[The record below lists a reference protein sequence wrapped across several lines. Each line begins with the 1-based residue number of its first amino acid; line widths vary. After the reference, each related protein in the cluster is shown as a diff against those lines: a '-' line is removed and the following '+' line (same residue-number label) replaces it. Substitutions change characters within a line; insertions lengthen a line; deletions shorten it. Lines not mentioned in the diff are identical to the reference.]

1 MLITS
6 AIFIDCMKCAF
17 TLLAFF
23 LSAHL
28 TGQPYLNE
36 TSQWKQYFQY
46 YEYPPGYEIIED
58 IWIKLD
64 GDTTIEGTTYFKV
77 LKTGFDTTDQINTGG
92 TDTYGTI
99 FEYLDP
105 IREGDKSIF
114 AFNRKTQKEYL
125 LYDFSAAVGDTLMS
139 GKCKRDSVLSIDT
152 VYLGDVP
159 RRQFHLP
166 TPYPVE
172 ISTLVEGIG
181 STFGFYIH
189 ACNIIPNPVVY
200 LQCFCQDGSCIK
212 FKGNY
217 DCSSLL
223 VANQEINENA
233 FSILPNPFIDEIEI
247 HFPDAFQHA
256 VSIVIVNLLGA
267 VVFEEQRSSPNA
279 IERIALPDLPA
290 AMYVVSI
297 RHQYGIT
304 SQKMMK
310 L

>member
-1 MLITS
+1 MLILS
-6 AIFIDCMKCAF
+6 AIFINCMKYAF
-17 TLLAFF
+17 ALLIFF
-23 LSAHL
+23 LSTQLA
-28 TGQPYLNE
+28 GQPYLNE
-36 TSQWKQYFQY
+36 SSRWKQYFQY
-46 YEYPPGYEIIED
+46 YEYPPGIGFIED

-77 LKTGFDTTDQINTGG
+77 LKTGFDTIDQILTGG

-114 AFNRKTQKEYL
+114 AYNLKTHKEYL

-139 GKCKRDSVLSIDT
+139 GNCKRDSVLRIDT
-152 VYLGDVP
+152 LYLGDVP

-212 FKGNY
+212 FKGDY

-223 VANQEINENA
+223 VANEEINKNA
-233 FSILPNPFIDEIEI
+233 FSIHPNPFNDEIEI

-256 VSIVIVNLLGA
+256 VSIVIVNLMGA
-267 VVFEEQRSSPNA
+267 VVFEEYHSLPNP
-279 IERIALPDLPA
+279 IEHITLPDLA
-290 AMYVVSI
+290 AGMYIISI
-297 RHQYGIT
+297 RHQDGIYA
-304 SQKMMK
+304 QKMMK

>member
-1 MLITS
+1 
-6 AIFIDCMKCAF
+6 MKYAWSLF
-17 TLLAFF
+17 VLF
-23 LSAHL
+23 LSAQL
-28 TGQPYLNE
+28 MGQPYLNE
-36 TSQWKQYFQY
+36 TSQWKQYFRY
-46 YEYPPGYEIIED
+46 SEYPPGFAFIED

-223 VANQEINENA
+223 VANEEINENA

>member
-1 MLITS
+1 M
-6 AIFIDCMKCAF
+6 
-17 TLLAFF
+17 
-23 LSAHL
+23 
-28 TGQPYLNE
+28 GQPYLNE
-36 TSQWKQYFQY
+36 TSQWKQYFRY
-46 YEYPPGYEIIED
+46 SEYPPGFAFIED

-233 FSILPNPFIDEIEI
+233 FSIHPNPFNDEIEI

-256 VSIVIVNLLGA
+256 VSIVIVNLIGA
-267 VVFEEQRSSPNA
+267 VVFEQYHSSPNA
-279 IERIALPDLPA
+279 VERIALPDLPLG
-290 AMYVVSI
+290 MYVVSI
-297 RHQYGIT
+297 RHQDGIT

>member
-1 MLITS
+1 
-6 AIFIDCMKCAF
+6 MKYAWSLF
-17 TLLAFF
+17 VLF
-23 LSAHL
+23 LSAQL
-28 TGQPYLNE
+28 MGQPYLNE
-36 TSQWKQYFQY
+36 TSQWKQYFRY
-46 YEYPPGYEIIED
+46 SEYPPGFAFIED

-189 ACNIIPNPVVY
+189 TCNIIPNPVVY

>member
-1 MLITS
+1 M
-6 AIFIDCMKCAF
+6 
-17 TLLAFF
+17 
-23 LSAHL
+23 
-28 TGQPYLNE
+28 
-36 TSQWKQYFQY
+36 
-46 YEYPPGYEIIED
+46 
-58 IWIKLD
+58 D

>member
-1 MLITS
+1 
-6 AIFIDCMKCAF
+6 MKYAWSLF
-17 TLLAFF
+17 VLF
-23 LSAHL
+23 LSAQL
-28 TGQPYLNE
+28 MGQPYLNE
-36 TSQWKQYFQY
+36 TSQWKQYFRY
-46 YEYPPGYEIIED
+46 SEYPPGFAFIED

-217 DCSSLL
+217 DCSRLL

-233 FSILPNPFIDEIEI
+233 FSIHPNPFNDEIEI

-256 VSIVIVNLLGA
+256 VSIVIVNLIGA
-267 VVFEEQRSSPNA
+267 VVFEQYHSSPNA
-279 IERIALPDLPA
+279 VERIALPDLPLG
-290 AMYVVSI
+290 MYVVSI
-297 RHQYGIT
+297 RHQDGIT